1 MTLRTRPT
9 GRVFVS
15 STHIHTSGNPMTN
28 SDWQPG
34 PDQNTLIARSKLYQR
49 LRQFFAERNVM
60 EVDVPVLASSAGT
73 DPHIELIPAQACQ
86 QQVYLQTS
94 PEFFMKR
101 LLANGSGDIYSL
113 GKAFRNEESGPRHNP
128 EFTMLEWYRLGLD
141 DQQLINEVL
150 ELIQHAC
157 GSLDVHRF
165 SYRELFESELG
176 INPHSSD
183 SNTLQTLAKQ
193 HIELDW
199 QDDDRDVWL
208 DLLMTHIIEP
218 KLPQGLCAIYDYPH
232 TQAALARIGNNAQ
245 GDRVA
250 RRFEIYLDGIELANG
265 YWELS
270 DATEQQQR
278 FQQDRHKRQT
288 LSLPDNPVDQKF
300 LAALQ
305 SGFPD
310 CAGVAL
316 GVDRLL
322 MAITGSNHID
332 QVMAFSFKRT

>member
-1 MTLRTRPT
+1 
-9 GRVFVS
+9 
-15 STHIHTSGNPMTN
+15 MTN

-34 PDQNTLIARSKLYQR
+34 TTQDILIARGQLYKT
-49 LRQFFAERNVM
+49 LRQFFAERQVM

-86 QQVYLQTS
+86 QQMYLQTS

-113 GKAFRNEESGPRHNP
+113 GKAFRNEESGSRHNP
-128 EFTMLEWYRLGLD
+128 EFTMLEWYRLGFN
-141 DQQLINEVL
+141 DQQLIDEVL
-150 ELIQHAC
+150 QLIMQAC
-157 GSLDVHRF
+157 GPLDAHKY
-165 SYRELFESELG
+165 SYRELFEQQLG
-176 INPHSSD
+176 INPHTCSS
-183 SNTLQTLAKQ
+183 SQLQQLAQQ

-199 QDDDRDVWL
+199 NDEDRDVWL
-208 DLLMTHIIEP
+208 DLLMTHLIEP
-218 KLPQGLCAIYDYPH
+218 QLPGGLCAIYDYPH
-232 TQAALARIGNNAQ
+232 SQAALSRIGSNNQ

-250 RRFEIYLDGIELANG
+250 HRFEVYLNGIELANG

-278 FQQDRHKRQT
+278 FTEDRAKRQS
-288 LSLPDNPVDQKF
+288 LGLPDNPVDQKF

-305 SGFPD
+305 AGLPD

-322 MAITGSNHID
+322 MAITGHQSID
-332 QVMAFSFKRT
+332 QVMPFSFART